1 MSCRDEQ
8 IQSGMVETRPCAA
21 GGGRDAEPS
30 VPRLGLPEWPRM
42 QVVAVPPAA
51 WRLVGCESKPP
62 RETPRLGHWG
72 RSIARSEN
80 RRMEHLARML
90 GLRSLGAGSD
100 LPPAA

>member
-1 MSCRDEQ
+1 MSCRDERTCL
-8 IQSGMVETRPCAA
+8 GMVEIQSA
-21 GGGRDAEPS
+21 
-30 VPRLGLPEWPRM
+30 PRSRLPEWPRARG
-42 QVVAVPPAA
+42 VATPPAG
-51 WRLVGCESKPP
+51 WRLVGGEAKPP
-62 RETPRLGHWG
+62 REAPRLGHWG